1 MTLYY
6 IVLVVASSRIS
17 AHLLLGG
24 RTTHL
29 RFLST
34 RKSFRE
40 CNMYMK
46 QGTQLAELIS
56 LTSLIIWDEVPMN
69 HRYAFEAVDKSLE
82 DILSISDPSL
92 KNTPFGGKTIY
103 FLEEISDKYC
113 LFQMGEDKI
122 LNWAPS
128 IDPIYGIIVKFFSLP
143 KT

>member
-1 MTLYY
+1 
-6 IVLVVASSRIS
+6 
-17 AHLLLGG
+17 
-24 RTTHL
+24 
-29 RFLST
+29 
-34 RKSFRE
+34 
-40 CNMYMK
+40 MYMK

-92 KNTPFGGKTIY
+92 KNTPFRGKTIY

-122 LNWAPS
+122 LNWAPI
-128 IDPIYGIIVKFFSLP
+128 IDHIYGIIVKFFSLP